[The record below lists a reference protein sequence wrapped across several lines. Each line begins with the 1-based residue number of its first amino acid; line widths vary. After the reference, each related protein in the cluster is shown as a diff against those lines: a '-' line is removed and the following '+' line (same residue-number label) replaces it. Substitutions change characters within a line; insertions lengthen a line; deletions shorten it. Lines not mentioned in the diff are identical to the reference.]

1 MHMARKA
8 ESFVWTL
15 EELDRLPDDGNKYE
29 LVRGELFVTPAPS
42 PRHELIAVVLSDIL
56 GDYVRHHKIG
66 RVFHPR
72 AVVRAEGSE
81 VEPDVMVRAWTGR
94 VGERWDEAPLPLL
107 VVEIVSGVTRRR
119 DEGPKREFYTD
130 LGIPEYWIVDREAR
144 TIRVIRPGTDVVAS
158 DTVTWHPAGATEPL
172 TLDVAA
178 MFREAL
184 GD

>member
-15 EELDRLPDDGNKYE
+15 EDLDRLPDDGNRYE

-42 PRHELIAVVLSDIL
+42 PPHELIAVVLSDIL
-56 GDYVRHHKIG
+56 GDYARHHQIG
-66 RVFHPR
+66 RVFRPR
-72 AVVRAEGSE
+72 AVVRAKGSE

-94 VGERWDEAPLPLL
+94 AWERWDEAPLPLL
-107 VVEIVSGVTRRR
+107 VVEIASGVTRRR

-130 LGIPEYWIVDREAR
+130 LGIPEYWIVDPEAR
-144 TIRVIRPGTDVVAS
+144 TIRVVRPGTDVVTT
-158 DTVTWHPAGATEPL
+158 DIVTWHPAGATEPL

-178 MFREAL
+178 VFREAL